1 MPHACKEEE
10 IMYLSK
16 KRSIS
21 YLLLITALLLFAYS
35 LRFVFHPMTENSLL
49 AISMMTLRWAIQ
61 VPMTVVWIVS
71 IRRRILH
78 TAIRKM
84 LLSVGGLL
92 LFWQLVRIIKYDY
105 VIITWPV
112 GRYCW
117 YSFYIAMVLVP
128 LIGVFVV
135 NHIGKPE
142 GYRSPG
148 WMKYLFIPAAFLI
161 CVVFTNDLHQ
171 LVFTFPNGFEAYNSG
186 YGYGIMYII
195 VMAWFVI
202 LAMYFVIML
211 LRKSRVPGSKHF
223 QTIPLVTAVLGSGF
237 WLCYSLGLIECDL
250 TAIDSL
256 IIILIL
262 ESAIQSGLIP
272 SNMNYRELF
281 LQSTIAAQIVDS
293 QQKIHYA
300 SASAAP
306 IDQTLMEQAK
316 HEAVDLGDSILHAQA
331 IRGGHV
337 FWQDDVKEINS
348 LAEHLREANE
358 LLGERYDLMKAEVEL
373 KERRLQAEEKSRL
386 YDRIAQE
393 IAPQLDKAEA
403 LLQRS
408 RKEPEQAKA
417 LLSQVCV
424 ISAYIKRRAN
434 LILLGEE
441 KTEISTR
448 ELELC
453 LRESLDNLR
462 LCGVITYLDCHCD
475 GQAAVKQIIA
485 VYDLFESVIEQQ
497 LDQLSAMMVTAE
509 STEGSVHLRIQAGCK
524 TAVDALPSFTLS
536 GGTVRC
542 EVQDEDMIIEA
553 VLGQGGVQ
561 A

>member
-1 MPHACKEEE
+1 MA
-10 IMYLSK
+10 LSR
-16 KRSIS
+16 KRSLL
-21 YLLLITALLLFAYS
+21 YLAAIAVLLGFAWC
-35 LRFVFHPMTENSLL
+35 LRFVFHPMTKNSLL
-49 AISMMTLRWAIQ
+49 AIGMMTLRWAIQ
-61 VPMTVVWIVS
+61 VPMTVLWIVS
-71 IRRRILH
+71 IRRRILN

-92 LFWQLVRIIKYDY
+92 LFWQIVRIIKFDY
-105 VIITWPV
+105 VIVTRPI

-117 YSFYIAMVLVP
+117 YSYYIPMVLVP

-161 CVVFTNDLHQ
+161 GVVFTNDLHQ
-171 LVFTFPNGFEAYNSG
+171 LVFTFHNGFELYNSN
-186 YGYGIMYII
+186 YGYGFMYMI

-211 LRKSRVPGSKHF
+211 LRKSRVPGSKQF

-256 IIILIL
+256 IVILIL

-281 LQSTIAAQIVDS
+281 AQSTIAAQIVDG
-293 QQKIHYA
+293 QQKVHYA
-300 SASAAP
+300 SVNAVPLDHAV
-306 IDQTLMEQAK
+306 MEQAK
-316 HEAVDLGDSILHAQA
+316 HKAVDLGDAILHAQT
-331 IRGGHV
+331 IHGGYV

-348 LAEHLREANE
+348 LADHLREANDT
-358 LLGERYDLMKAEVEL
+358 LGERYDLMKAEVEL

-386 YDRIAQE
+386 YDRIARE
-393 IAPQLDKAEA
+393 IAPQLDKADV
-403 LLQRS
+403 LLQQS
-408 RKEPEQAKA
+408 REHPEQANA

-441 KTEISTR
+441 KAEISAR

-453 LRESLDNLR
+453 LRDSLDNLR

-475 GQAAVKQIIA
+475 GQAAVKQIIEA
-485 VYDLFESVIEQQ
+485 YDLFENVMEQW

-509 STEGSVHLRIQAGCK
+509 ASEETIRLRIQAGCK
-524 TAVDALPSFTLS
+524 SAVAALSAFTLS
-536 GGTVRC
+536 VGNVRC
-542 EVQDEDMIIEA
+542 VVQDEDLIVDV
-553 VLGQGGVQ
+553 VLGKGGMQ

>member
-16 KRSIS
+16 KRSVY

-49 AISMMTLRWAIQ
+49 AIGMMTLRWAIQ
-61 VPMTVVWIVS
+61 VPMTVLWIVS
-71 IRRRILH
+71 IRRRILN
-78 TAIRKM
+78 TSIRHM
-84 LLSVGGLL
+84 LLTVGALL
-92 LFWQLVRIIKYDY
+92 LLWQLVRIIKYDY
-105 VIITWPV
+105 VIITEPI

-117 YSFYIAMVLVP
+117 YSFYIAMILVP

-135 NHIGKPE
+135 DHIGKPE
-142 GYRSPG
+142 GYRSPA
-148 WMKYLFIPAAFLI
+148 WMKYLFIPALFLLGT
-161 CVVFTNDLHQ
+161 VFTNDLHQ
-171 LVFTFPNGFEAYNSG
+171 LVFTFPNGFEAYNSD
-186 YGYGIMYII
+186 YGYGFMYIP
-195 VMAWFVI
+195 VMAWFFV
-202 LAMYFVIML
+202 LALFFVIGLMV
-211 LRKSRVPGSKHF
+211 KSRVPGSKRF
-223 QTIPLVTAVLGSGF
+223 QAMPLLITIFGISF
-237 WLCYSLGLIECDL
+237 WTCYSLGLIECDL
-250 TAIDSL
+250 TAVDSL
-256 IIILIL
+256 IIIMLL
-262 ESAIQSGLIP
+262 EGAIQSGLIP

-281 LQSTIAAQIVDS
+281 VQSTIAAQIVDS

-316 HEAVDLGDSILHAQA
+316 HEAVDLGDSILHSQA

-408 RKEPEQAKA
+408 REHPEQANA

-462 LCGVITYLDCHCD
+462 LCGVITYLDCRCD
-475 GQAAVKQIIA
+475 GQASVKQIIEA
-485 VYDLFESVIEQQ
+485 YDLFESVIERQ

-509 STEGSVHLRIQAGCK
+509 SAEGSIHLRIQAGCK

-536 GGTVRC
+536 GGTVHC

-553 VLGQGGVQ
+553 VLVQGGVQ